1 MSGRNRHIA
10 YLSLGGNLG
19 DPAASMGAALRMLD
33 ADSGTEVVAVSS
45 LYRTPPWGKLDQP
58 DFLNAAAEVST
69 GLTPRGL
76 LDLCLDAE
84 RRLKRVRE
92 ERWGPRLIDIDI
104 LVFGD
109 LTVHEEGLEIPHPR
123 MLERAFV
130 LVPLAEIAPDFLTGG
145 KRLAD
150 HLAGADTA
158 GIEVGVKDA
167 KMGQQGSGTADANFT
182 NVRAEADAGVAGSS
196 TLVGSGARRC
206 PRDAGLSHER

>member
-1 MSGRNRHIA
+1 MSGQSSTTV

-19 DPAASMGAALRMLD
+19 DPAKSMAAALRILD
-33 ADSGTEVVAVSS
+33 GDEKTSVVTVSS

-58 DFLNAAAEVST
+58 DFLNAAAEIST
-69 GLTPRGL
+69 GLAPRAL

-109 LTVHEEGLEIPHPR
+109 RIIHETGLEVPHPR

-130 LVPLAEIAPDFLTGG
+130 LAPLAEIAPDLAVGG
-145 KRLAD
+145 RSVPERLA
-150 HLAGADTA
+150 AVDTA
-158 GIEVGVKDA
+158 GIERLP
-167 KMGQQGSGTADANFT
+167 SG
-182 NVRAEADAGVAGSS
+182 
-196 TLVGSGARRC
+196 
-206 PRDAGLSHER
+206 RDWWLA